1 MHLKWQLVGQKYGVN
16 MEDRNA
22 FFKREM
28 IKREMKENG
37 NSAREERGTL

>member
-1 MHLKWQLVGQKYGVN
+1 MHLKWQLFGQKYGVN

-22 FFKREM
+22 FKREM

-37 NSAREERGTL
+37 NSATEERGTL